1 MAVPTPYPCPVT
13 RIPKLKKKKK
23 KKRTVVRHYVQ
34 EYIQEELCVGGCPRA
49 FDFVNITGNAFNT
62 N

>member
-1 MAVPTPYPCPVT
+1 
-13 RIPKLKKKKK
+13 
-23 KKRTVVRHYVQ
+23 VVRHYVQ

>member
-1 MAVPTPYPCPVT
+1 
-13 RIPKLKKKKK
+13 
-23 KKRTVVRHYVQ
+23 VVRHYVQEYIQEELCVGGCPRAFGHYVQ